1 MSDAPRRAAAFTAT
15 NVAAET
21 GADELP
27 LIAVSAGNFNTASA
41 KGYVSPV
48 ASLVLHDTKCLVFCA
63 MLIRRKTRFSAHSR
77 RSAQRNFRYFGTLEH
92 FAHEMLYGVEQ
103 GGKPFLLS
111 VSVRRKSGAAAQPPR
126 AGRSHVFG
134 EVILTLNATYPM
146 SYRAGKGSGKL

>member
-48 ASLVLHDTKCLVFCA
+48 ASLVLHDTKCLVFCV
-63 MLIRRKTRFSAHSR
+63 MLIHGGLHSETSDISALWSI
-77 RSAQRNFRYFGTLEH
+77 SPMKCPAESNG
-92 FAHEMLYGVEQ
+92 
-103 GGKPFLLS
+103 
-111 VSVRRKSGAAAQPPR
+111 
-126 AGRSHVFG
+126 AGRRRNPLAASSSDGGVKPAG
-134 EVILTLNATYPM
+134 RNPGDSPADILKCKTL
-146 SYRAGKGSGKL
+146 

>member
-48 ASLVLHDTKCLVFCA
+48 ASLVLHDTKCLVFCV
-63 MLIRRKTRFSAHSR
+63 MLIHGGLHSETSDISALWSISPMKCSMESSRAENHSCSPCPSGASPARRRSR
-77 RSAQRNFRYFGTLEH
+77 RE
-92 FAHEMLYGVEQ
+92 
-103 GGKPFLLS
+103 
-111 VSVRRKSGAAAQPPR
+111 R
-126 AGRSHVFG
+126 AGAMF
-134 EVILTLNATYPM
+134 
-146 SYRAGKGSGKL
+146 SGK